1 MWSGEAAMMRGDA
14 RPAGGHRLG
23 RRDRDG
29 GARRRDRRCPPWRT
43 FDDLRALS
51 WQQFEEIIADAFRRH
66 GDRVQETGWA
76 GRRGWWRRP
85 GADPQRGTVRGA
97 SQALAGEPG
106 GVQPVRELY
115 GVQRAIRGALD
126 VRRRRL
132 VHRRRVSVRHPGGHD
147 ARRR

>member
-1 MWSGEAAMMRGDA
+1 MNRHAPWRVLSVTGGAMWSDEAAMMRGDA

-76 GRRGWWRRP
+76 GPPR
-85 GADPQRGTVRGA
+85 TVA
-97 SQALAGEPG
+97 STWC
-106 GVQPVRELY
+106 
-115 GVQRAIRGALD
+115 
-126 VRRRRL
+126 
-132 VHRRRVSVRHPGGHD
+132 
-147 ARRR
+147 